1 MSRGALPGA
10 LFDTGGGALPGVPAE
25 TLANKGREHCR
36 ERGGAVAPRLGSTAP
51 HYVGGG
57 ARAPRNQHQRKATR

>member
-25 TLANKGREHCR
+25 TLANKEFLAD
-36 ERGGAVAPRLGSTAP
+36 ENTSYWKFFENYLA
-51 HYVGGG
+51 
-57 ARAPRNQHQRKATR
+57 